1 MDGAVATSGNYRLAF
16 TDPDTGQAY
25 SHLIDPRT
33 GRPVNHG
40 LLAVSVLAPTAME
53 ADAWATALLVL
64 GPEKGLQLADKENL
78 AALFV
83 ERGPSGIQVLT
94 TPNFPR

>member
-1 MDGAVATSGNYRLAF
+1 
-16 TDPDTGQAY
+16 
-25 SHLIDPRT
+25 
-33 GRPVNHG
+33 
-40 LLAVSVLAPTAME
+40 PTAME

-64 GPEKGLQLADKENL
+64 GPKKGLQVAERENL

>member
-1 MDGAVATSGNYRLAF
+1 MRF

-33 GRPVNHG
+33 GRPVSHD
-40 LLAVSVLAPTAME
+40 LLAVSVIAPTAME

-83 ERGPSGIQVLT
+83 ERDHSCIQVLT